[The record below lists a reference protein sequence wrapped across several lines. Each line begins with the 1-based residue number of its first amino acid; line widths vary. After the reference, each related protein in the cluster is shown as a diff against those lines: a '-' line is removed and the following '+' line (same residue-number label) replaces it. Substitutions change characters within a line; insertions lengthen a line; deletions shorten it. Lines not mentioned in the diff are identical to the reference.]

1 MYIATKTKKKIMFVI
16 SSLVG
21 GGAERVVVNLINH
34 LERNK
39 YEPHL
44 VIFEN
49 KLDLKRNL
57 KFPIKIV
64 CLEKKSKWGF
74 LKIII
79 KLRKVINNYKPHS
92 IISFL
97 QYTNIV
103 TVLSTLFKKRDYA
116 LIISERN
123 YPPKYLTNTPLGYL
137 ERWLMNFTYKMPDK
151 IIAVSKAIKKAL
163 EEDFDISPQKIK
175 VIYNPIPLEEIQV
188 KSKEL
193 VEHPFF
199 LNQNIQVIISVGRLT
214 KQKRFDILLRAFFLI
229 RKKQKTA
236 RLIILGKGI

>member
-1 MYIATKTKKKIMFVI
+1 MGFVYNSKKKLLFVI
-16 SSLVG
+16 SSLGG
-21 GGAERVVVNLINH
+21 GGAERVVVNIINH
-34 LERNK
+34 LDKNA
-39 YEPHL
+39 YEVLL

-49 KLDLKRNL
+49 KLDLRGDL
-57 KFPIKIV
+57 KVPIKIV
-64 CLEKKSKWGF
+64 CLEKKSRWGF

-79 KLRKVINNYKPHS
+79 KLRKVINSYKPHS

-103 TVLSTLFKKRDYA
+103 TVLSTLFQKRDYA

-123 YPPKYLTNTPLGYL
+123 YPRNYLTNTPLGYL
-137 ERWLMNFTYKMPDK
+137 ERWLMNFTYKKPDK
-151 IIAVSKAIKKAL
+151 IIAVSEAIKKAL